1 MSLSAQTLGGVGWSY
16 LNVIGKVLL
25 TLLVLVVLSRLLTPG
40 DFGLIGI
47 AWILMDLGNR
57 IGMTGIGHAVIQR
70 SDLTRSHIEA
80 AFTLS
85 VVIGSVVAV
94 AVWMSAPFFGLIFGE
109 PAVQRLLQ
117 VLSVA
122 FVIGGVGVVSGHLL
136 RRNLRFRQLMVA
148 DLLAYAVG
156 YGLTATTLAFHGLGV
171 WALVWGELVRTLIHT
186 VTVFLYFPPR
196 LRPVWEVREEAAD
209 LVSRGTRISL
219 IQIFEF
225 VVRAGGAFVIGRWLG
240 ATSLG
245 YYTRA
250 DRLVSIPVEYIC
262 GSLFEV
268 AFPAMAQRQGSIDR
282 LRDVY
287 LYAIEMLSLVMLP
300 VSVMILVSAPEIAV
314 VVLGE
319 QWDATVPVLQIL
331 ALAILFQTS
340 GILDVATIRA
350 LGAARRE
357 VRRRAAH
364 AILVVLGAWI
374 GSYWGLTGVAIAI
387 VGAQVVAYLLM
398 AQAALSILDLHWR
411 HLLRC
416 YLPALW
422 AGAWAALA
430 LWLVAEGLRAL
441 EWPAV
446 LVLAVEAVV
455 WGVAVIGVTYYAPS
469 FVRPLSI
476 TWAIAHLPFEA
487 LGTPGRYMRNGLEW
501 LSASHN
507 PI

>member
-1 MSLSAQTLGGVGWSY
+1 MSLSAQTLGGIGWSY
-16 LNVIGKVLL
+16 LNVVGKALL
-25 TLLVLVVLSRLLTPG
+25 TLLVLVILSRLLTPS
-40 DFGLIGI
+40 DFGLLGI
-47 AWILMDLGNR
+47 AWIFMDLGNR
-57 IGMTGIGHAVIQR
+57 IGQTGIGHAVIQR
-70 SDLTRSHIEA
+70 SDLTRCHIEA

-85 VVIGSVVAV
+85 VVIGGVMTATI
-94 AVWMSAPFFGLIFGE
+94 WMSAPFFGLVFDE
-109 PAVQRLLQ
+109 PVVQRLLQ

-156 YGLTATTLAFHGLGV
+156 YGLTATILAFHGYGV

-186 VTVFLYFPPR
+186 VTVSLYFPPR
-196 LRPVWEVREEAAD
+196 LRPLWAVREEAAD
-209 LVSRGTRISL
+209 LVSRGARISL
-219 IQIFEF
+219 IQLFEF
-225 VVRAGGAFVIGRWLG
+225 IVRAGGVFVIGRWLG

-250 DRLVSIPVEYIC
+250 DRLVSIPIEYI
-262 GSLFEV
+262 GNGLFEV
-268 AFPAMAQRQGSIDR
+268 AFPAMAQRQRKIDR
-282 LRDVY
+282 LRDIY

-300 VSVMILVSAPEIAV
+300 VSVMIFVSAPEIAV

-331 ALAILFQTS
+331 ALAVLFQTS
-340 GILDVATIRA
+340 GILDVAVVRA
-350 LGAARRE
+350 LGAAHRE

-374 GSYWGLTGVAIAI
+374 GSRWGLTGVAIAI
-387 VGAQVVAYLLM
+387 VGAQVAAYLLM
-398 AQAALSILDLHWR
+398 AQVALSIFDLHWR

-422 AGAWAALA
+422 VGTWAALA

-455 WGVAVIGVTYYAPS
+455 WGVTVLAVTYHAPP

-476 TWAIAHLPFEA
+476 TWAISHLPFEA
-487 LGTPGRYMRNGLEW
+487 LGAPGRYMRSVLEW
-501 LSASHN
+501 LSASYDPH
-507 PI
+507 

>member
-1 MSLSAQTLGGVGWSY
+1 MSLSARTLGGVGWSY
-16 LNVIGKVLL
+16 LNVAGKVLL
-25 TLLVLVVLSRLLTPG
+25 TLLVLVILSRLLTPG

-47 AWILMDLGNR
+47 SWILMDLGNR

-70 SDLTRSHIEA
+70 SELTRSHIAA

-85 VVIGSVVAV
+85 VVIGGVMTVAI
-94 AVWMSAPFFGLIFGE
+94 WTSAPFFSLVFDE
-109 PAVQRLLQ
+109 PEVQRLLQ

-122 FVIGGVGVVSGHLL
+122 FVIGGTGVVSGHLL

-156 YGLTATTLAFHGLGV
+156 YGLTATILAFHGFGV
-171 WALVWGELVRTLIHT
+171 WALVWGELVRTSIHT
-186 VTVFLYFPPR
+186 VTVFLYCPPR

-209 LVSRGTRISL
+209 LASRGARISL

-225 VVRAGGAFVIGRWLG
+225 IVRAGGAFVIGRWLG

-287 LYAIEMLSLVMLP
+287 LYAIEMLSLVMFP

-314 VVLGE
+314 VILGG

-340 GILDVATIRA
+340 GILDVAAVRA
-350 LGAARRE
+350 LGAAHRE

-364 AILVVLGAWI
+364 AILVVLGAWV
-374 GSYWGLTGVAIAI
+374 GSHWGLTGVAVAI
-387 VGAQVVAYLLM
+387 VGAQVAAYLLM
-398 AQAALSILDLHWR
+398 AQAALSILGLHWR

-422 AGAWAALA
+422 AGTWAALA

-441 EWPAV
+441 EWPAM
-446 LVLAVEAVV
+446 LVLAVETVV
-455 WGVAVIGVTYYAPS
+455 WGVAVIAVTYHAPS

-476 TWAIAHLPFEA
+476 PWAIARLPFEA
-487 LGTPGRYMRNGLEW
+487 LGAPGRYLRSGLEW
-501 LSASHN
+501 LSAPHD